1 MTYAYLPLTN
11 YPKDQK
17 YLIKAKSINGM
28 MKTVKNEKQKAVIYS
43 LIDISLPL
51 TQEEFEKYDQL
62 IELNKG
68 FKEVKMFETV
78 EEYIEAKG
86 IEKGIEKGRAGIIA
100 QIIKSGMMTVE
111 QIVQA
116 TGEQYENVK
125 KMLQSVQQEPAY

>member
-1 MTYAYLPLTN
+1 M
-11 YPKDQK
+11 
-17 YLIKAKSINGM
+17 
-28 MKTVKNEKQKAVIYS
+28 
-43 LIDISLPL
+43 
-51 TQEEFEKYDQL
+51 
-62 IELNKG
+62 NKG

-78 EEYIEAKG
+78 KEYIEAKG
-86 IEKGIEKGRAGIIA
+86 MEKGMEKGRAGIIA